1 LPEGF
6 VLDAEVVFG
15 VLVRK
20 RVVLMAPAAEQVAAE
35 VVIVLREHSDN
46 VVGRSIFQETG
57 VSEGYLSVDRS
68 CLHTA
73 VHPEMGLTFG
83 TIF

>member
-20 RVVLMAPAAEQVAAE
+20 RVVLMAPADEQVAAE

-57 VSEGYLSVDRS
+57 VSEGHLSVYRS